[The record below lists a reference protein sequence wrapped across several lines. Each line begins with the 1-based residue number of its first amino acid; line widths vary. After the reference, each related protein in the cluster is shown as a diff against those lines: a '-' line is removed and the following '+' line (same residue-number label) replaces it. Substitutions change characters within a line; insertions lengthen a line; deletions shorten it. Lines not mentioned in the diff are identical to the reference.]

1 MNEVQGDAILRP
13 FEVDMK
19 MKAATEIERLN
30 AILTEASEKYYRG
43 EESGISDTDFDLLLK
58 KLRQMQIT
66 YGYIPENSITQ
77 RIGSDLQ
84 EGFGKIEHPEPM
96 LTIENSYNDDELQKW
111 IQKMLRE
118 WRPVTAEISTKFD
131 GVSLELRY
139 VNGLL
144 VSASTRGDKLIGDD
158 VTVNAKTIMSI
169 PLALKNVSLDVSNV
183 YVRGEVLMPR
193 SVLKRINETS
203 KKKFA
208 NCRNATTG
216 SLKQLDPSITARRG
230 LIFRPWDVLFYNDVE
245 RVFTV
250 DDKADWFEANGF
262 QMEDFARMKTVGFG
276 IGLAIEVSS
285 FKRHLDESHPDW
297 DYDGVVVKVGDDIL
311 RRDIG
316 SSDHRAIEWG
326 IARKWNEDREAI
338 TVLESVT
345 WQVGSTG
352 ILTPVG
358 NLRPIGLDGVT
369 VSNVSLHNMDTIR
382 KHNLAI
388 HAPVRITRSG
398 GVIPHVIGR
407 PADSEYYEVYDE
419 LLEEPIDIVLP
430 TVCPECGSPTIISP
444 DASDA
449 RCVNEE
455 CPGIVRG
462 RLENW
467 CSKPIMNIDG
477 VGPEIIT
484 DLMRANLVVWPMDL
498 YRMTVEL
505 TLDEFVERM
514 GAGYGIAKARNIFES
529 INKSVTKP
537 LENIVAGM
545 GIDGIGPQ
553 NAKALVE
560 HAGSL
565 ECIISM
571 SKDELKD
578 IDSIGEVLANNICEF
593 MNREGNDWLS
603 ALKDFGLNTEAEKKA
618 EAAGAELAG
627 LKLVFSGSSQ
637 WFSGDKIE
645 AFLESHG
652 AKCGHSVSS
661 KTNYLVTGTKPG
673 QSKVDKATKLGV
685 AVLSEAEFFA
695 KFGLSAT

>member
-1 MNEVQGDAILRP
+1 MNEH
-13 FEVDMK
+13 FEEMVRRAKQDVDDMNIK
-19 MKAATEIERLN
+19 REIDELN
-30 AILTEASEKYYRG
+30 YKLTLASEKYYRG

-58 KLRQMQIT
+58 KLRQMQDEAN
-66 YGYIPENSITQ
+66 YVPENSITQ

-84 EGFGKIEHPEPM
+84 EGFGKTEHPEPM

-111 IQKMLRE
+111 IQKMLRD
-118 WRPVTAEISTKFD
+118 WQPVTAEISTKFD
-131 GVSLELRY
+131 GVSLELHY
-139 VNGLL
+139 YDGLL
-144 VSASTRGDKLIGDD
+144 VSASTRGDKLVGDD

-169 PLALKNVSLDVSNV
+169 PLQLKNVPANVTNV

-216 SLKQLDPSITARRG
+216 SLKQLDPSITAKRG
-230 LIFRPWDVLFYNDVE
+230 LIFRPWDVLFYNDAE

-250 DDKADWFEANGF
+250 DDKADWFDANGF

-276 IGLAIEVSS
+276 IGLAMEVSA
-285 FKRHLDESHPDW
+285 FKKHLDASHPDW
-297 DYDGVVVKVGDDIL
+297 DYDGVVIKVGDDIL

-369 VSNVSLHNMDTIR
+369 VSNVSLHNMDIIR

-388 HAPVRITRSG
+388 HAPVHITRSG

-407 PADSEYYEVYDE
+407 PSDSAYYEIYDE
-419 LLEEPIDIVLP
+419 LLEEPVEIVAP
-430 TVCPECGSPTIISP
+430 TVCPECGEPTEI
-444 DASDA
+444 DENTGDA
-449 RCVNEE
+449 RCINEL
-455 CPGIVRG
+455 CPGIIRG

-477 VGPEIIT
+477 VGPEIIN
-484 DLMRANLVVWPMDL
+484 DLMRANLVEWPIDL
-498 YRMTVEL
+498 YRMTTEL
-505 TLDEFVERM
+505 TIDEFIERM
-514 GAGYGIAKARNIFES
+514 GPGYGVAKARNIFES
-529 INKSVTKP
+529 INKSVSKP

-545 GIDGIGPQ
+545 GIEGIGPQ

-565 ECIISM
+565 ENLM
-571 SKDELKD
+571 NMTEDELKV
-578 IDSIGEVLANNICEF
+578 IDGIGDVLASNISEF
-593 MNREGNDWLS
+593 MLREGFEWLE
-603 ALKDFGLNTEAEKKA
+603 ALEELGLNTVAEQKA
-618 EAAGAELAG
+618 EAAGAELNE
-627 LKLVFSGSSQ
+627 LKIVFSGSSQ
-637 WFSGDKIE
+637 WFSSDKVE

-685 AVLSEAEFFA
+685 AIISEEDFFA
-695 KFGLSAT
+695 KFGLSPV